1 MFIRS
6 QRFLSNNTHS
16 NLLPVLKRKGSYLIL
31 ALFSVV
37 FFIFFTPLV
46 QAVQCSAV
54 FTDGLQNNKNGGE
67 IAFKNGSQL
76 KNSPN
81 NILDSKKNIDDGSGN
96 NVNSC
101 DSGNCINSGSKA
113 ERVNYNNFPNGND
126 VEVSYQQ
133 TISLAPGGYNEFK
146 VASEA
151 TVKLSA
157 GDYTFKDDFILGS
170 SSKIEIVGTGVV
182 RIFVKKKVTTNNKTK
197 INLNGNATKLLLYA
211 RDDIEIGTES
221 EISAFIYSDK
231 KVSLKNKAFVEG
243 AISAGNDVDLISAS
257 TVSFVNIEPDFGGFC
272 GSESLPVPI
281 LDYRFDDCSYTG
293 STNEVFDQQEDFHGR
308 AIGVPDPIADAVVN
322 QSMDLSA
329 NGTSDWVQVP
339 NDAIDGLNDFT
350 IAVWIKTSVSKSQQE
365 IFHAL
370 GGSTGDDELEIYLID
385 ADEVRVKVRDEGDEL
400 ELNNGVNLT
409 DGNWH
414 HLVIT
419 RKGEDVCLFV
429 DGEEQECDDGVN
441 NGALDVPEL
450 NAIVIGQEQD
460 AYGGGFNASQSFEGK
475 LDEFKIYDTKLTS
488 TNIKTIYDN
497 ELAGK
502 NYDGTVRTAPQCN
515 SLIANFRFDES
526 SWSGAAGEIIDTAG
540 NFNAQAKNGANTAR
554 TNPARIGNPGTC
566 GYGVFDGVDD
576 YVEIADNNAL
586 DLPNEL
592 TISTWIYPQSIPSSG
607 LMAILS
613 KDENYE
619 FHVTPAGEIN
629 WWWST
634 NQFSTSGAA
643 IRANNWYHIAITY
656 KNGQQ
661 RIYVDGEILASQ
673 AYTGQ
678 LAVNNDALQI
688 GQDQFFS
695 GRYFHGAID
704 EVQLYNQALTNAQ
717 VNELYLATHPCDSFV
732 DHFEINMLDGQGL
745 TCEAD
750 IIKLRVCSDASC
762 SVLNPDAI
770 DAVLS
775 VADSGGNTLTK
786 NVTVVGG
793 ELDVQYIHTQA
804 GAVSLSL
811 NQAFECI
818 NGSPTLCDVTFA
830 DTGFRFYAT
839 TEGTP
844 IPEQLSGK
852 PSNVGFLASTLKVQA
867 IEKNAD
873 TGACQAA
880 LIDTP
885 AIEMAASCVDPI
897 ACAGNQ
903 VVINNLITTT
913 NIPTLNNGAALT
925 YSPVALDFADD
936 TQNSAAFALTYADA
950 GKIQLHARY
959 NIPDDNGDPSGNY
972 MFGSSNNFVVR
983 PFGFYVNVIDNPKA
997 QTATQINSVFK
1008 KAGDDFT
1015 THLSAVQWQAAD
1027 DTNNDGVPDSGA
1039 NLANNP
1045 PTINFGNEIT
1055 PEKAIINDS
1064 LYLPA
1069 AGKEGDLVNDSF
1081 THFVNGVATNNNMTY
1096 SEVGIVNFAANLTDN
1111 SYLGAGDVTGSEP
1124 YVGRFIPHHFEL
1136 TIALDGELKSV
1147 CDITE
1152 PSSVMDFAYIGQL
1165 SKASPSKGALQYL
1178 LKPEVTITPQTKFN
1192 SHTENYTGDFTK
1204 LLLSGV
1210 KRFEIDDGTGT
1221 LVLAPVEDRVKR
1233 GADEVNKVKLKA
1245 NLAEGNLTKVA
1256 GVLSFQYSSADN
1268 FIYTHEQNAEV
1279 SPFTSIIHL
1288 SLVSVI
1294 DEDGV
1299 TANDAD
1305 GLGDTGIA
1313 TDTVITLKPT
1323 GRQIRFGRAYL
1334 DNSFGPETS
1343 RLPQP
1348 FAVQYLNTA
1357 GKFVINTE
1365 DTCTNFNTDN
1375 ITLTSGTLDESFTSV
1390 IAANG
1395 QFDDELPNGK
1405 TRAMLLEITGSGNQ
1419 GTVNVEYDI
1428 YSWLKYDWDWDG
1440 VSAKEFTD
1448 NPSAIATFGM
1458 YRGNDRIIY
1467 QRERERSN

>member
-1 MFIRS
+1 MLS
-6 QRFLSNNTHS
+6 RFFLLCNLFFLFHANAFADQCVDVFSAAQVANTNYS
-16 NLLPVLKRKGSYLIL
+16 LV
-31 ALFSVV
+31 
-37 FFIFFTPLV
+37 PLV
-46 QAVQCSAV
+46 TNGDKKVDEKSNYTMELSAGQNHDYDDIEADNN
-54 FTDGLQNNKNGGE
+54 FTLTVTGIGTARLHLQGDLDLGNNANINADGAPQDLVIYIDGDLDIGNNATINALIWVSGDIKINKNGTTTGSLSAKGDIELGSHTVVYDRNAVSKADFAGMCDNTPAARIITSYRFDELEYADTPNE
-67 IAFKNGSQL
+67 IFDSIGGFHGQAKNSQPVAGKVCNAIDLSATGITDYAVLNENILTGKTDFSISLWAKTSKTSNQSFISGAGASNNELLMWFTSQTNFRPHL
-76 KNSPN
+76 KN
-81 NILDSKKNIDDGSGN
+81 
-96 NVNSC
+96 V
-101 DSGNCINSGSKA
+101 A
-113 ERVNYNNFPNGND
+113 NGN
-126 VEVSYQQ
+126 
-133 TISLAPGGYNEFK
+133 IST
-146 VASEA
+146 S
-151 TVKLSA
+151 SIA
-157 GDYTFKDDFILGS
+157 GDNWHHIVWTRQGNQSCLFVDKILQGCVTQSTASLNIQSLILGQEQDNIGGGFVS
-170 SSKIEIVGTGVV
+170 SQAFDGLIDE
-182 RIFVKKKVTTNNKTK
+182 
-197 INLNGNATKLLLYA
+197 LLV
-211 RDDIEIGTES
+211 
-221 EISAFIYSDK
+221 F
-231 KVSLKNKAFVEG
+231 EG
-243 AISAGNDVDLISAS
+243 AISAADINTIYTNQNAGLDFNGDLRSCPS
-257 TVSFVNIEPDFGGFC
+257 K
-272 GSESLPVPI
+272 PVPI
-281 LDYRFDDCSYTG
+281 L
-293 STNEVFDQQEDFHGR
+293 N
-308 AIGVPDPIADAVVN
+308 
-322 QSMDLSA
+322 M
-329 NGTSDWVQVP
+329 
-339 NDAIDGLNDFT
+339 
-350 IAVWIKTSVSKSQQE
+350 
-365 IFHAL
+365 
-370 GGSTGDDELEIYLID
+370 
-385 ADEVRVKVRDEGDEL
+385 
-400 ELNNGVNLT
+400 
-409 DGNWH
+409 
-414 HLVIT
+414 
-419 RKGEDVCLFV
+419 
-429 DGEEQECDDGVN
+429 
-441 NGALDVPEL
+441 
-450 NAIVIGQEQD
+450 
-460 AYGGGFNASQSFEGK
+460 
-475 LDEFKIYDTKLTS
+475 
-488 TNIKTIYDN
+488 
-497 ELAGK
+497 
-502 NYDGTVRTAPQCN
+502 
-515 SLIANFRFDES
+515 RFDES

-566 GYGVFDGVDD
+566 GYGFFDGVDD

-661 RIYVDGEILASQ
+661 RIYIDGEIMGSQ

-745 TCEAD
+745 TCDAD

-775 VADSGGNTLTK
+775 VADSGGTTLTK

-804 GAVSLSL
+804 GAVSLSV

-839 TEGTP
+839 TAGTP

-972 MFGSSNNFVVR
+972 MLGSSNNFVVR

-1008 KAGDDFT
+1008 KSGDDFT
-1015 THLSAVQWQAAD
+1015 THLTAVQWQAVD

-1045 PTINFGNEIT
+1045 ATINFGNEIT

-1069 AGKEGDLVNDSF
+1069 AGKEGTLVNDSF
-1081 THFVNGVATNNNMTY
+1081 THFVNGSATNNNMTY

-1111 SYLGAGDVTGSEP
+1111 RYLGVGDVTGSEP

-1221 LVLAPVEDRVKR
+1221 LVLAPVEDRVKL

-1245 NLAEGNLTKVA
+1245 NLADGNLTEVA

-1279 SPFTSIIHL
+1279 TPFTSIIHL
-1288 SLVSVI
+1288 SLASVI

-1299 TANDAD
+1299 IANDAD

-1395 QFDDELPNGK
+1395 QFDDELPKGK

-1428 YSWLKYDWDWDG
+1428 YSWLKYDWNWDG